1 VRKKTVA
8 VNEIIEKLELK
19 NAHVDRTRIEEYSEK
34 NFDIITARAV
44 AYSDK
49 LLKRSYSLL
58 KKG

>member
-19 NAHVDRTRIEEYSEK
+19 NAHVDRTRIEEYNEK